1 MLGLSVGERLGI
13 KLGIS
18 DGLPLGFSD
27 GLGNLL
33 GITTSPSFGDARIT
47 LAHTALLVITLE
59 TLCRQNTVTG
69 GTKGTGRTLRKF
81 TIRTTWDDEQRG
93 TKLRQQFGNAA
104 GIGSDKIHGILL
116 GTAKTK

>member
-1 MLGLSVGERLGI
+1 MLGLSVGEILGL

-27 GLGNLL
+27 VLENLL

-47 LAHTALLVITLE
+47 LAHTSLLTHRLE
-59 TLCRQNTVTG
+59 TRNSKQ
-69 GTKGTGRTLRKF
+69 TGRIQREFIIHTTL
-81 TIRTTWDDEQRG
+81 DDG
-93 TKLRQQFGNAA
+93 HVGNKLRQQLGNAA
-104 GIGSDKIHGILL
+104 GIDFVKTHGNLL